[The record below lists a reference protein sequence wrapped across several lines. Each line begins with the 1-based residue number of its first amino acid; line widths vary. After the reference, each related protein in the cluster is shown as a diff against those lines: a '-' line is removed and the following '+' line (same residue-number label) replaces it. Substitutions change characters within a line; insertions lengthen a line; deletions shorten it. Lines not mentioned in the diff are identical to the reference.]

1 MNTSLIAE
9 SNNKILTNEAFK
21 NLDLKSIGLSQIDFD
36 KVLEAKSEIAVVNN
50 STISEYGKNISTKTA
65 TYTDDLLDFVKNKDL
80 DVTGKKLNEVI
91 SVAQQINSKNLLAE
105 NKKGILSFIYSK
117 LKGAKQ
123 SIHEQF
129 STTKE

>member
-1 MNTSLIAE
+1 MNTSLITE

-21 NLDLKSIGLSQIDFD
+21 NLDLKSIGLSHIDFD

-91 SVAQQINSKNLLAE
+91 SVAQQINSKNLLV
-105 NKKGILSFIYSK
+105 KKIKKAF
-117 LKGAKQ
+117 
-123 SIHEQF
+123 
-129 STTKE
+129 